1 MTTFPHNMYNSAY
14 SIAIVDDHSLILQGL
29 VSLLGR
35 IRSYEVSATFTK
47 GNELLQFL
55 RTDPVDIVLLDIS
68 LPDINGLDLCLEI
81 KRIAPDVIILGL
93 SNHTERSVILQLM
106 QNGASGYLLKNI
118 DIVELEKCLDRAVNK
133 QMVFSSAVQ
142 EIIANPT
149 GSDLPLLP
157 KLTKRETEILKLIAL
172 GKTSV
177 QIAEELFLSPLTIET
192 HRKRMMSKFKTKNMM
207 SLIKITTENRLI

>member
-1 MTTFPHNMYNSAY
+1 MYNPAY

-29 VSLLGR
+29 VSLLYR
-35 IRSYEVSATFTK
+35 IKPYEVTATFTK
-47 GNELLQFL
+47 GYELLEFL
-55 RTDPVDIVLLDIS
+55 GTDPVDIVLLDIS
-68 LPDINGLDLCLEI
+68 LPDINGIDLCLEI
-81 KRIAPDVIILGL
+81 KRIAPTVIILGL

-118 DIVELEKCLDRAVNK
+118 DIVELEKCLDQAVNK

-142 EIIANPT
+142 EIIANPI

-172 GKTSV
+172 GNTSA

-192 HRKRMMSKFKTKNMM
+192 HRKRMMSKFKAKNMM
-207 SLIKITTENRLI
+207 SLIKITTEHRLI

>member
-1 MTTFPHNMYNSAY
+1 MYNSSY

-29 VSLLGR
+29 VSLLDR
-35 IRSYEVSATFTK
+35 IKSYEVTATFTK
-47 GNELLQFL
+47 GYELLKFL
-55 RTDPVDIVLLDIS
+55 GTDPVDIVLLDIS
-68 LPDINGLDLCLEI
+68 LPDINGIDLCLEI
-81 KRIAPDVIILGL
+81 KRIAPSVIILGL

-118 DIVELEKCLDRAVNK
+118 DIVELEKCLDQAVNK

-142 EIIANPT
+142 EIIANPI

-207 SLIKITTENRLI
+207 SLIKITTENKLI

>member
-1 MTTFPHNMYNSAY
+1 MTSFLKTMYNPAY

-29 VSLLGR
+29 VSLLDR
-35 IRSYEVSATFTK
+35 IKPYEVTATFTK
-47 GNELLQFL
+47 GYELLEFL
-55 RTDPVDIVLLDIS
+55 ETDPVDIVLLDIS
-68 LPDINGLDLCLEI
+68 LPDINGIDLCLEI
-81 KRIAPDVIILGL
+81 KRIAPTVIILGL

-118 DIVELEKCLDRAVNK
+118 DIVELEKCLDQAVNK

-142 EIIANPT
+142 EIIANPI

-172 GKTSV
+172 GNTSA

-192 HRKRMMSKFKTKNMM
+192 HRKRMMSKFKAKNMM
-207 SLIKITTENRLI
+207 SLIKITIENRLI

>member
-1 MTTFPHNMYNSAY
+1 MYNSAY

-47 GNELLQFL
+47 GTELLQFL

>member
-1 MTTFPHNMYNSAY
+1 MYKSAY
-14 SIAIVDDHSLILQGL
+14 SIAIVDDHSLIVQCL
-29 VSLLGR
+29 VSLLDR
-35 IRSYEVSATFTK
+35 IKSYEVTATFTK
-47 GNELLQFL
+47 GSELLQYL
-55 RTDPVDIVLLDIS
+55 ETDPVDIVLLDIS
-68 LPDINGLDLCLEI
+68 LPDINGIDLCLEI
-81 KRIAPDVIILGL
+81 KRIAPNVIILGL

-118 DIVELEKCLDRAVNK
+118 DIVELEKCLDQAVNK

-142 EIIANPT
+142 EIIANPIS
-149 GSDLPLLP
+149 SDLPLLP

-207 SLIKITTENRLI
+207 SLIKITTENKLI

>member
-1 MTTFPHNMYNSAY
+1 MYNPAY

-29 VSLLGR
+29 VSLLDR
-35 IRSYEVSATFTK
+35 IKPYEVTATFTK
-47 GNELLQFL
+47 GYELLKFL
-55 RTDPVDIVLLDIS
+55 ETDPVDIVLLDIS
-68 LPDINGLDLCLEI
+68 LPDINGIDLCLEI
-81 KRIAPDVIILGL
+81 KRIAPNVIILGL

-118 DIVELEKCLDRAVNK
+118 DIVELEKCLDQAVNK

-142 EIIANPT
+142 EIIANPI

-192 HRKRMMSKFKTKNMM
+192 HRKRMMSKFKAKNMM
-207 SLIKITTENRLI
+207 SLINITTEHRLI

>member
-1 MTTFPHNMYNSAY
+1 MYNPAY

-29 VSLLGR
+29 VSLLDR
-35 IRSYEVSATFTK
+35 IKPYEVTATFTK
-47 GNELLQFL
+47 GYELLKFL
-55 RTDPVDIVLLDIS
+55 ETDPVDIVLLDIS
-68 LPDINGLDLCLEI
+68 LPDINGIDLCLEI
-81 KRIAPDVIILGL
+81 KRIAPNVIILGL
-93 SNHTERSVILQLM
+93 SNHTEQLM

-118 DIVELEKCLDRAVNK
+118 DIVELEKCLDQAVNK

-142 EIIANPT
+142 EIIANPI

-192 HRKRMMSKFKTKNMM
+192 HRKRMMSKFKAKNMM
-207 SLIKITTENRLI
+207 SLIKITTEHRLI

>member
-1 MTTFPHNMYNSAY
+1 MYNTAH

-29 VSLLGR
+29 VSLLDR
-35 IRSYEVSATFTK
+35 IKTYEVTATFTK
-47 GNELLQFL
+47 GSDLLSFL
-55 RTDPVDIVLLDIS
+55 QTDLVDIVLLDIS
-68 LPDINGLDLCLEI
+68 LPDINGIDLCLEI
-81 KRIAPDVIILGL
+81 KRVAPNVIILGL
-93 SNHTERSVILQLM
+93 SNHTERSVILQLL

-118 DIVELEKCLDRAVNK
+118 DIEELENCLDRAVCK

-142 EIIANPT
+142 DIIANPIS
-149 GSDLPLLP
+149 SDLPLLP
-157 KLTKRETEILKLIAL
+157 KLTKRETEILKLIAS

-207 SLIKITTENRLI
+207 SLIKIATENRLI

>member
-1 MTTFPHNMYNSAY
+1 MYNSAY